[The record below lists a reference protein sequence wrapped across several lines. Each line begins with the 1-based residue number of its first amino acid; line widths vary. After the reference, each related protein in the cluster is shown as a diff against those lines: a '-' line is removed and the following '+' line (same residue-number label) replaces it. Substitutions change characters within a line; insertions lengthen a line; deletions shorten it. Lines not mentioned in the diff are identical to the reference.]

1 MTTLATPAAF
11 TDSPATGLRCR
22 ECGNHVPLAPVHV
35 CDQCFAPLEIAYD
48 EDRLRLVTRAS
59 IQAGPQTIWR
69 YAGLLPAGQDL
80 ATRVDLGAG
89 MTQLRNAP
97 NLARALGMR
106 KLWIKDDSGNPTH
119 SFKDRVVSVALS
131 AARAFG
137 YTTVSCAS
145 TGNLANSV
153 AAHATRA
160 GLRSIVFIPSD
171 LEQGKVVQTAVYG
184 QTLVAVE
191 GTYDD
196 VNRLCSEVAE
206 YEDWAFVNVNVRPY
220 YAEGSKTLG
229 YEVAEQLGWRLPQ
242 QVVIPMASGS
252 LLTKIDKAFQEW
264 ARLGLVEGSPY
275 KVFGAQA
282 TGCSPIATA
291 YENGWD
297 SVRPVKPQ
305 TIAKSLAIGN
315 PADGPYALDAVRRTG
330 GAMGHVSDEL
340 VVEGIRLLA
349 ETEGLFAETAG
360 GVTVATLRQL
370 LAVGKVDP
378 DAETVLYNTGDGLKT
393 IDAVAGLVGPTA
405 TIAPSYKAFV
415 ASGAGQ
421 GTASGAGQGQPE
433 GSAPPAEPDRHRC
446 GGRGGRNGAAR
457 RRTRASAPARA
468 RRSAGAPRLAGGTG
482 RAAGRG
488 GQ

>member
-1 MTTLATPAAF
+1 MTTLTVPAAF
-11 TDSPATGLRCR
+11 AGSPAISLKCR
-22 ECGNHVPLAPVHV
+22 ECGNEVPLAPVHV
-35 CDQCFAPLEIAYD
+35 CDQCFAPLEVAYD
-48 EDRLRLVTRAS
+48 EVRLRLVTRAT
-59 IQAGPQTIWR
+59 IEAGPQSMWR
-69 YAGLLPAGQDL
+69 YEGLLPAGQDL

-89 MTQLRNAP
+89 MTQLRDAP
-97 NLARALGMR
+97 NLARVLGMR

-184 QTLVAVE
+184 QTLIAVD
-191 GTYDD
+191 GSYDD

-229 YEVAEQLGWRLPQ
+229 YEVAEQLGWRLPG

-252 LLTKIDKAFQEW
+252 LLTKIDKSFGELT
-264 ARLGLVEGSPY
+264 RLGLVEGSPY
-275 KVFGAQA
+275 RVFGAQA

-291 YENGWD
+291 FEQGWD
-297 SVRPVKPQ
+297 TVKPVKPD

-330 GAMGHVSDEL
+330 GAMGHVSDERI
-340 VVEGIRLLA
+340 VAGIRLLA

-360 GVTVATLRQL
+360 GVTVATLQQL
-370 LAVGKVDP
+370 LASGAVDP

-393 IDAVAGLVGPTA
+393 MDAVAGLVGPTA

-415 ASGAGQ
+415 ASGAGN
-421 GTASGAGQGQPE
+421 
-433 GSAPPAEPDRHRC
+433 PA
-446 GGRGGRNGAAR
+446 
-457 RRTRASAPARA
+457 
-468 RRSAGAPRLAGGTG
+468 
-482 RAAGRG
+482 
-488 GQ
+488 